1 MRSPCNVHYPGG
13 LCVPQLELSVSER
26 LSPLV
31 PHENADLLNVT
42 IRLLLNL
49 SFDAKHRAQMVNV
62 GLLPKL
68 VNLICEAGRGR
79 GLVCW
84 AWGRVVGPSS

>member
-1 MRSPCNVHYPGG
+1 MSRC
-13 LCVPQLELSVSER
+13 LEQLELSVSER

-31 PHENADLLNVT
+31 PHEHADLLNVT

-68 VNLICEAGRGR
+68 VNLIRELRGGDR
-79 GLVCW
+79 PG
-84 AWGRVVGPSS
+84 GTQIHTERVDWLQEG

>member
-1 MRSPCNVHYPGG
+1 M
-13 LCVPQLELSVSER
+13 LQLELSVSER

-49 SFDAKHRAQMVNV
+49 SFDATHRAQMVNV
-62 GLLPKL
+62 GLLPTL
-68 VNLICEAGRGR
+68 VNLIRKAGRGLGS
-79 GLVCW
+79 GLLAAGEGC
-84 AWGRVVGPSS
+84 GPLLLKRD